1 MIRLILT
8 YATFELDVG
17 FLLFKKEY
25 LNDQVWLTSF
35 YIHVFSSVLCLA
47 AGLTQFSKTILKYK
61 PQLHR
66 TIGRVYVF
74 NILIINFPTAM
85 IMAFYADGL
94 IPTKAA
100 FVILDSMWFYFTLRA
115 FLEIKKGNVDVH
127 RRFMIRSFALT
138 FSAVTLRGWNVILST
153 YTQLDALSI
162 YMIDG
167 WLGFVP
173 NLVISELYIRLE
185 KSVSSSSKFNLRE
198 KNH

>member
-47 AGLTQFSKTILKYK
+47 AGLTQFSKTILKFK
-61 PQLHR
+61 PRLHR

-173 NLVISELYIRLE
+173 NLVISELYLRLE
-185 KSVSSSSKFNLRE
+185 KSVTSSSKFNLRE